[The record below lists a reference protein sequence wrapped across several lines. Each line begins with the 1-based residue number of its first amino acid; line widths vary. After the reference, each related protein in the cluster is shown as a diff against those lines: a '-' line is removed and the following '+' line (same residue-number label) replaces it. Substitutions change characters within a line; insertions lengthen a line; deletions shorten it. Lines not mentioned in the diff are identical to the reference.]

1 MLYSTLGMLCYTGQL
16 LLYLLCLPYRLTGIP
31 YLYYTGQLLLWNHNT
46 YIYSIFSHP
55 SVYGSTYTHTSITTI
70 QLSLLLFQK
79 LIYTRDHL
87 LEKTESSLSM
97 HLYEVLSHLIE
108 NLSVVVHLIIVQ

>member
-1 MLYSTLGMLCYTGQL
+1 MLCYTGQL
-16 LLYLLCLPYRLTGIP
+16 LPSIICLPYRYTLPYIFYFFIITMVYIYLTGIP
-31 YLYYTGQLLLWNHNT
+31 YL
-46 YIYSIFSHP
+46 IYSILSHP